1 MECKAAISGAVG
13 EWDIEEIPLPDAF
26 TDACNLWADAQ
37 DAETGI
43 KILGMLK
50 PFLKANFIPMNLENP
65 SDIIPGDP
73 EEEYD
78 ALEVIPLAFEY
89 SGDGDCVPIIKAK
102 AIFDIPF
109 KDNISKEGLVKWEA
123 ENDEDLAWAVN
134 FYWEVDEEAIFL
146 DTNSGTQFY
155 TEFDSP

>member
-1 MECKAAISGAVG
+1 MKCIATISGAGG
-13 EWDIEEIPLPDAF
+13 EWDIEEVPLPDAF
-26 TDACNLWADAQ
+26 TDACNLWVDAQ

-50 PFLKANFIPMNLENP
+50 PFLKANFIPINLENP

-89 SGDGDCVPIIKAK
+89 SGDPWTLWIVISGSILHELKNTTIIKTRY
-102 AIFDIPF
+102 FFIP
-109 KDNISKEGLVKWEA
+109 
-123 ENDEDLAWAVN
+123 
-134 FYWEVDEEAIFL
+134 
-146 DTNSGTQFY
+146 
-155 TEFDSP
+155 